1 MATSLPPDGFL
12 ASPGSAPDRSRHLP
26 DAILLAEREQ
36 IARRR
41 ATYGIEAPD
50 TQHPPASG
58 LALSGG
64 GIRSATFCLGVV
76 QALAEADQ
84 LKRFDYLSTVSGG
97 GYLGASILWWASGS
111 AGEPGKATTFGLA
124 PWRHPD
130 PGLRFPYVSPEQLPT
145 TAPDAAHGVEGP
157 SPFARLDHLR
167 RHGRYLTPG
176 HGITLMSLFSAV
188 VRGAFLQLAFWLPLL
203 ALLLLGLI
211 VLLDGS
217 HAKIPPETPPDL
229 ALLWD
234 ILRRGGELGLGLCA
248 AGLLYWWLT
257 RHGPDHP
264 PSGLERALERP
275 RPASILAVLALMTA
289 LGAELAASGSA
300 WQGLVALLGVAGM
313 MLAAFGLLALLY
325 GLLSGCLVMI
335 ERYPVAG
342 RLQRLLHLMGYDM
355 RRLWDTWAG
364 FGAVLVLALALI
376 GGLPL
381 LSWSG
386 ALGLLLA
393 GSPASG
399 IGALLGGTALASFA
413 FSRSQHQ
420 FQEAKPERQPWRSA
434 MLAAGLLLAGALL
447 LAHELAMLLLPL
459 AKESPWAPMLALA
472 GLLLFGLLCHP
483 NHLTVHRYYRDRLME
498 AYMPG
503 VHQTETGTGGPAP
516 NAADTLTLSACREA
530 LARAPF
536 PLINTNLV
544 LVNAGN
550 ARRRDIG
557 GDNFVLS
564 PLFCGSTVTGWRA
577 TDRYPESHLT
587 LATAMAI
594 SGAAANPNTG
604 FGGVGKSRSRPVALA
619 MALLNVRLGYWLA
632 HPDPR
637 RARRW
642 PLPASQLW
650 PGLCAFLPCGH
661 HETARFQE
669 LSDGG
674 HFENLGLFELLRRRT
689 RLVVAVDGS
698 QDQGSRFASLQL
710 ALSRCRELLGVQ
722 IVFDH
727 CYDIQRG
734 TYPADLGGGP
744 LDPLIP
750 RDAVAYP
757 VGARLARHAHL
768 VGRIHYPAGGGHP
781 AQRGTLVLV
790 KSALIPGLPLRLMSY
805 RDRSPSFPDEPTRD
819 QFFTEEQ
826 FEAYR
831 ELGLAIGRA
840 LLADDEIGLARRLE
854 ELVPDERPH

>member
-1 MATSLPPDGFL
+1 SGTEPP
-12 ASPGSAPDRSRHLP
+12 SPG
-26 DAILLAEREQ
+26 
-36 IARRR
+36 
-41 ATYGIEAPD
+41 
-50 TQHPPASG
+50 AS
-58 LALSGG
+58 SE
-64 GIRSATFCLGVV
+64 T
-76 QALAEADQ
+76 
-84 LKRFDYLSTVSGG
+84 
-97 GYLGASILWWASGS
+97 
-111 AGEPGKATTFGLA
+111 EP
-124 PWRHPD
+124 
-130 PGLRFPYVSPEQLPT
+130 
-145 TAPDAAHGVEGP
+145 P

-211 VLLDGS
+211 VLLHGD
-217 HAKIPPETPPDL
+217 HAETSPELDAETSPEL
-229 ALLWD
+229 APLWD
-234 ILRRGGELGLGLCA
+234 ILWRGGVLALGLCA

-275 RPASILAVLALMTA
+275 RPVSILAVLALMTVLA
-289 LGAELAASGSA
+289 VELAASSPTGQGP
-300 WQGLVALLGVAGM
+300 WQGLVALLGLAGM
-313 MLAAFGLLALLY
+313 MLTAFGLLALLY

-364 FGAVLVLALALI
+364 FGAVLVIALALI

-393 GSPASG
+393 GPPASG

-420 FQEAKPERQPWRSA
+420 FQEAEPERQPWRSA
-434 MLAAGLLLAGALL
+434 MLAAGLLLAGVLL
-447 LAHELAMLLLPL
+447 LAHELALLLLPL
-459 AKESPWAPMLALA
+459 AKEYPWAPMLALA

-498 AYMPG
+498 AYMAG
-503 VHQTETGTGGPAP
+503 VRQTEAGVGGPAP

-530 LARAPF
+530 LERVPF

-577 TDRYPESHLT
+577 TDRYPESRLT

-604 FGGVGKSRSRPVALA
+604 FGGVGKTRSRPVALA
-619 MALLNVRLGYWLA
+619 MALLNARLGYWLA
-632 HPDPR
+632 HPDPG

-727 CYDIQRG
+727 CYETQRG

-768 VGRIHYPAGGGHP
+768 VGRIHYPANGDHP

-790 KSALIPGLPLRLMSY
+790 KSALIPGLPLRLMGY
-805 RDRSPSFPDEPTRD
+805 RDRSSSFPNEPTRD

-831 ELGLAIGRA
+831 ELGLAVGRA
-840 LLADDEIGLARRLE
+840 LLADPEIGLARRLE
-854 ELVPDERPH
+854 ELVPDSRPG

>member
-1 MATSLPPDGFL
+1 MDTSLPPDDFL
-12 ASPGSAPDRSRHLP
+12 PSPGDAPAHSRHLP
-26 DAILLAEREQ
+26 DEIVIAERQE

-41 ATYGIEAPD
+41 TTYGLEAPD
-50 TQHPPASG
+50 PQHTPASG

-97 GYLGASILWWASGS
+97 GYLGASLLWWASGGAS
-111 AGEPGKATTFGLA
+111 EPGKGTTFGLA
-124 PWRHPD
+124 PWHHPD
-130 PGLRFPYVSPEQLPT
+130 PGLRFPYVSPDQLPMDQAGASPGT
-145 TAPDAAHGVEGP
+145 EPP

-176 HGITLMSLFSAV
+176 RGITLMSLFSAV

-211 VLLDGS
+211 TLLNGR
-217 HAKIPPETPPDL
+217 PEASPGLATP
-229 ALLWD
+229 LLWD
-234 ILRRGGELGLGLCA
+234 VLWRGGLLGLGLCV

-264 PSGLERALERP
+264 PSGVERALERP
-275 RPASILAVLALMTA
+275 RPVSILAVLALMTGLA
-289 LGAELAASGSA
+289 VWLAASSPA

-313 MLAAFGLLALLY
+313 MLVAFGLLALLY

-335 ERYPVAG
+335 ERHWGDG
-342 RLQRLLHLMGYDM
+342 RSQGFLHLMGYDM

-364 FGAVLVLALALI
+364 LGALLTIALALI
-376 GGLPL
+376 GSLPL

-386 ALGLLLA
+386 VVGLLVA
-393 GSPASG
+393 GPSASG

-413 FSRSQHQ
+413 FSRSQQQ
-420 FQEAKPERQPWRSA
+420 FHESEPERQPWRSA
-434 MLAAGLLLAGALL
+434 ILASGLLLAGVLL
-447 LAHELAMLLLPL
+447 LAHEFAMLLLQRVAP
-459 AKESPWAPMLALA
+459 ASPWALLLLLA
-472 GLLLFGLLCHP
+472 GLLLFGMLCHP
-483 NHLTVHRYYRDRLME
+483 NHISVHRYYRDRLME

-503 VHQTETGTGGPAP
+503 VRQTEAAVGGPAP
-516 NAADTLTLSACREA
+516 NAADTLSLSACREA
-530 LARAPF
+530 LARVPF

-544 LVNAGN
+544 LVNARN

-577 TDRYPESHLT
+577 TDRYPASRLT

-604 FGGVGKSRSRPVALA
+604 FGGVGKTRSRPVALA
-619 MALLNVRLGYWLA
+619 MALLNVRLGYWLP
-632 HPDPR
+632 HPDPGQ
-637 RARRW
+637 ATRW

-661 HETARFQE
+661 HEAARFQE

-698 QDQGSRFASLQL
+698 QDEGSRFASLQL

-727 CYDIQRG
+727 CYETQRG
-734 TYPADLGGGP
+734 TYPADQGGGP

-750 RDAVAYP
+750 RHPVAYP
-757 VGARLARHAHL
+757 AGACLARHAHL
-768 VGRIHYPAGGGHP
+768 IGRIHYPAGGGYP
-781 AQRGTLVLV
+781 AQRGTLILV
-790 KSALIPGLPLRLMSY
+790 KSALIPGLPLRLMGY
-805 RDRSPSFPDEPTRD
+805 RDRSPSFPNEPTRN

-831 ELGLAIGRA
+831 ELGVTIGRA
-840 LLADDEIGLARRLE
+840 LLADPETGLAGRLN
-854 ELVPDERPH
+854 ELVPDGRPR

>member
-1 MATSLPPDGFL
+1 MDTSPTPDDFL
-12 ASPGSAPDRSRHLP
+12 ASPGDAPPHSRHLP
-26 DAILLAEREQ
+26 NEIIVAERAE

-41 ATYGIEAPD
+41 TTYGLEAPD
-50 TQHPPASG
+50 PQQTPASG

-97 GYLGASILWWASGS
+97 GYLGASLLWWASGGAS
-111 AGEPGKATTFGLA
+111 EPDKTTTFGLA
-124 PWRHPD
+124 PWHHPE
-130 PGLRFPYVSPEQLPT
+130 PGLRFPYVSPDPLPMDQ
-145 TAPDAAHGVEGP
+145 ASASSPDETP
-157 SPFARLDHLR
+157 SPLARLDHLR

-176 HGITLMSLFSAV
+176 SGITIMSLLSAV

-203 ALLLLGLI
+203 TLLLTGLVILLGGL
-211 VLLDGS
+211 
-217 HAKIPPETPPDL
+217 PETPQAL
-229 ALLWD
+229 ALPAEKAPLWD
-234 ILRRGGELGLGLCA
+234 ILWRGGLMGLGLCVV
-248 AGLLYWWLT
+248 GLLYWWLT

-264 PSGLERALERP
+264 PSGVERALERP
-275 RPASILAVLALMTA
+275 RPVSILAVLFLMMGLAIWLTA
-289 LGAELAASGSA
+289 SAPA
-300 WQGLVALLGVAGM
+300 WQGLAALLGVAGM
-313 MLAAFGLLALLY
+313 MLVAFGLLALLY

-335 ERYPVAG
+335 ERYGVEDHWQG
-342 RLQRLLHLMGYDM
+342 LLHLMGYDM
-355 RRLWDTWAG
+355 RRLWDSWAG
-364 FGAVLVLALALI
+364 LGAVLILALALI
-376 GGLPL
+376 GSLPL

-386 ALGLLLA
+386 AAGLLLA
-393 GSPASG
+393 GPSASG
-399 IGALLGGTALASFA
+399 IGALLGGTALASFV
-413 FSRSQHQ
+413 FSRSQHR
-420 FQEAKPERQPWRSA
+420 FHESEAERQPWRSA
-434 MLAAGLLLAGALL
+434 MLASGLLLAGVLL
-447 LAHELAMLLLPL
+447 LAHEIAMRVLPL
-459 AKESPWAPMLALA
+459 VATPWPWAALV

-483 NHLTVHRYYRDRLME
+483 NHISVHRYYRDRLME

-503 VHQTETGTGGPAP
+503 VRQTEAAVGGPAP
-516 NAADTLTLSACREA
+516 NAADTLSLSACREA
-530 LARAPF
+530 LARVPF

-550 ARRRDIG
+550 ARRRDLG

-577 TDRYPESHLT
+577 TDRYPDSRLT

-604 FGGVGKSRSRPVALA
+604 FGGVGKTRSRPVALA
-619 MALLNVRLGYWLA
+619 MALLNVRLGYWLP
-632 HPDPR
+632 HPDPKK
-637 RARRW
+637 APRW

-650 PGLCAFLPCGH
+650 PGLCALLPCGH

-689 RLVVAVDGS
+689 QLVVAIDGS
-698 QDQGSRFASLQL
+698 QDEGSRFASLQL

-727 CYDIQRG
+727 SDETQLG
-734 TYPADLGGGP
+734 THPADQGGGP

-750 RDAVAYP
+750 RDPVAYP
-757 VGARLARHAHL
+757 TGTCLARHAHR
-768 VGRIHYPAGGGHP
+768 VGRIHYPANNGYP

-790 KSALIPGLPLRLMSY
+790 KSVLIPGLPLRLMGY

-831 ELGLAIGRA
+831 ELGLTVGRA
-840 LLADDEIGLARRLE
+840 LLADSETGLAGRLE
-854 ELVPDERPH
+854 ALVPDTLSR